1 MCPGLD
7 SQRVHLVARSLRTD
21 VAGDLLCVAWET
33 RRGQVSQWPCGVT
46 ASTLDPE
53 SSNRGSNPRKALVAL
68 LLFVAWRGVCRAAA
82 ALHATPPALI
92 EAWPSTIDAEARPP
106 VTCAGWQPFANML
119 QPKLGV
125 EVNTL
130 TLDVSFRYSL
140 AGQDT
145 RPSPERPG
153 FEPRWR
159 KWHQLA
165 PGWMGPPLRLTTSAP
180 LIHLGEVA
188 RIKRLPPVPWGLPCP
203 GTPSTLPLEFPVA
216 CSIRPVVSR

>member
-1 MCPGLD
+1 MDLE
-7 SQRVHLVARSLRTD
+7 
-21 VAGDLLCVAWET
+21 AGADHPPPRR
-33 RRGQVSQWPCGVT
+33 RRGQRSGFAPSTCTFLSIKGSAIPEYMWPRGVT

-92 EAWPSTIDAEARPP
+92 EAWPSTIEAEARPP
-106 VTCAGWQPFANML
+106 VTCAGWQPFASML

-153 FEPRWR
+153 LESRWR
-159 KWHQLA
+159 K
-165 PGWMGPPLRLTTSAP
+165 RLSLMRGNRP
-180 LIHLGEVA
+180 QKDSC
-188 RIKRLPPVPWGLPCP
+188 RSKPVEGQCLN
-203 GTPSTLPLEFPVA
+203 GHMV
-216 CSIRPVVSR
+216 